1 MIVDRYVVDEYL
13 KGIDNRNTKKT
24 YASSLRHFL
33 DFINKAHIIH
43 IDQENIN
50 QVIHDYKSY
59 LLGRYTKPKTI
70 NQHLMT
76 AKTFFSDYTNLR
88 IRKLKLLKVEQ
99 KEPHYLTQS
108 QLHLVLENIDDD
120 LNSIIIR
127 LLAYTGLRITE
138 ALGIKKRQ
146 LKNKTPQGDA
156 IVSVIGKNRKKRV
169 IVIPSKLTK
178 ELEDYSRN
186 NTSECVFQSRNL
198 KTKPITPR
206 TIQRH
211 LKQLGQELDLKY
223 DTDIFSINL
232 KPHNL
237 RHSFAIHALKSHQ
250 INYVKEFLGHESI
263 TTTQIYTNLK
273 EEDVIDKFA
282 SIGEYAD

>member
-1 MIVDRYVVDEYL
+1 MLDLIVDRYVVDEYL

-120 LNSIIIR
+120 FLS
-127 LLAYTGLRITE
+127 G
-138 ALGIKKRQ
+138 
-146 LKNKTPQGDA
+146 
-156 IVSVIGKNRKKRV
+156 
-169 IVIPSKLTK
+169 
-178 ELEDYSRN
+178 
-186 NTSECVFQSRNL
+186 
-198 KTKPITPR
+198 
-206 TIQRH
+206 
-211 LKQLGQELDLKY
+211 
-223 DTDIFSINL
+223 IFSPFRKGMKGEFGLGLSIVKKTLNL
-232 KPHNL
+232 MGYDIIVKNEKKGV
-237 RHSFAIHALKSHQ
+237 SFTMQRGTH
-250 INYVKEFLGHESI
+250 
-263 TTTQIYTNLK
+263 
-273 EEDVIDKFA
+273 
-282 SIGEYAD
+282 